1 MSLEDY
7 NRHARLGPLAGLPRN
22 ASEMMGQAAYHEALK
37 NAGGF
42 NPDGDTYAPHAKTE
56 PPHWMMHHAFKRG
69 LAFFLVARVIMV
81 VVTVMTDGARSG
93 PAEVVN
99 LICGLISIAGVIL
112 MFFGVLNFITRNK
125 RSAG

>member
-1 MSLEDY
+1 
-7 NRHARLGPLAGLPRN
+7 
-22 ASEMMGQAAYHEALK
+22 
-37 NAGGF
+37 
-42 NPDGDTYAPHAKTE
+42 
-56 PPHWMMHHAFKRG
+56 MMHHAFKRG